1 MEVVRESIWKLAFG
15 LAKLDQKL
23 AQDIASEV
31 VLLAFDL
38 DESGTPEEVG
48 SIVGSCC
55 IFNRNLLGRTEILS
69 EGKVI
74 TILQPEI
81 NFESDR
87 TSGTLDIMRFC
98 VKVHLFNLDYLHF

>member
-1 MEVVRESIWKLAFG
+1 MEVVRESVWKFAFG
-15 LAKLDQKL
+15 LTELDQKL
-23 AQDIASEV
+23 SQNIASEV
-31 VLLAFDL
+31 ILLSFDF

-74 TILQPEI
+74 TILQMPL
-81 NFESDR
+81 NQLCASTESIR
-87 TSGTLDIMRFC
+87 TIL
-98 VKVHLFNLDYLHF
+98 